1 MFREIM
7 ESQFQN
13 ALLIHNPNAGNG
25 GNARRRLINLS
36 RRILSANGIEAELVE
51 TTAPGHATEIAQQ
64 AARDGRQLVI
74 TCGGDGTLN
83 EGVNDLSTYI
93 TGHRVPLALLPGG
106 TANILAK
113 ELALPWDIPRAARQL
128 VGGELREIALG
139 LATPLE
145 QPEKKRYFLSVAGAG
160 PDGMI
165 VYSVDLGL
173 KARVGI
179 LAYWWQG
186 AREVLRYTF
195 PRFRV
200 RTGDRLIEGT
210 LVIVG
215 RTKHYGGPFK
225 ITDQADLF
233 GDQFEVLVLTTQSGL
248 RYLSYLPTLWMGNL
262 RQEEDVHFWK
272 ADTLVCEPLDDK
284 PVYAQLDGEP
294 FARLPVEF
302 SIVRRGWP
310 VLAGMLVAGTLA
322 DVDWLSAWFGPAAY
336 LAGRRTFTHSLLGTL
351 VIIASAAWI
360 AHGLDRQ
367 RRETWKG
374 ILAAASCA
382 AIAHLLFDFC

>member
-1 MFREIM
+1 MVHAPTTRESM
-7 ESQFQN
+7 ESHFQN

-25 GNARRRLINLS
+25 GNARRRLVDQA
-36 RRILSANGIEAELVE
+36 RRILSENGIEAELTE
-51 TTAPGHATEIAQQ
+51 TTGPGHATEIAQQ
-64 AARDGRQLVI
+64 ATRDRRQLVI

-83 EGVNDLSTYI
+83 EVVNGLTNQQN
-93 TGHRVPLALLPGG
+93 GHRVPLALLPGG

-113 ELALPWDIPRAARQL
+113 ELDVPWDIPQAARQIA
-128 VGGELREIALG
+128 GGEVREVALG

-200 RTGDRLIEGT
+200 RAGHRQVEAT
-210 LVIVG
+210 LAIVG
-215 RTKHYGGPFK
+215 RTKNYGGPFK

-233 GDQFEVLVLTTQSGL
+233 EDQFEVMALTTQSGL
-248 RYLSYLPTLWMGNL
+248 KYLSYLPTLWMGNL
-262 RQEEDVHFWK
+262 RKEEDVYFWK
-272 ADTLVCEPLDDK
+272 AETLVCEPLDGK
-284 PVYAQLDGEP
+284 PVYAQVDGEP
-294 FARLPVEF
+294 LARLPVEF
-302 SIVRRGWP
+302 SIVPRA
-310 VLAGMLVAGTLA
+310 LKLLVPRTK
-322 DVDWLSAWFGPAAY
+322 VSANGNSSPK
-336 LAGRRTFTHSLLGTL
+336 R
-351 VIIASAAWI
+351 
-360 AHGLDRQ
+360 
-367 RRETWKG
+367 
-374 ILAAASCA
+374 
-382 AIAHLLFDFC
+382 